1 MITTHDGMHH
11 NHVTTDIWENI
22 DRRILL
28 QAATLM
34 VETVAEIGEGLYQG
48 RSPQS
53 RALQQN
59 PFKD

>member
-1 MITTHDGMHH
+1 MITTQNGMHH

-22 DRRILL
+22 DRRILGI
-28 QAATLM
+28 ATTLM

-53 RALQQN
+53 RALR
-59 PFKD
+59 KE